1 MSNEHQIRLRFTL
14 PNTDCLIQVILK
26 VCSFVRLKCVV
37 WKLQSGHGKNM
48 VRSWNMGMQ
57 RSQCP
62 ASARCKSHPRW
73 TYHVML

>member
-57 RSQCP
+57 
-62 ASARCKSHPRW
+62 
-73 TYHVML
+73 